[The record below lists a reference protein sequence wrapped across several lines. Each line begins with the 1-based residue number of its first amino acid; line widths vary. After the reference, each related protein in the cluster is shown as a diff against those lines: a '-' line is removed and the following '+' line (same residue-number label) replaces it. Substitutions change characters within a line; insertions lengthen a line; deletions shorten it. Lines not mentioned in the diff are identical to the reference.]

1 MHCWFDWKP
10 EGPSWRKPHCNQDPV
25 LSALSHPHMLTL
37 PQSFSAGHVTA
48 KLNCLG
54 VHKLSTTFHWFP
66 PAAVLLLRKG
76 GLFRPNM
83 VSGGGMLNDP
93 LNVTWEKNGYS
104 SNLAW
109 SSLWQQGKKLIEC
122 GGFWQQETWWPFP
135 VFWRADSIAL
145 WKCKYQMV
153 LYKTGPLRRPLAWGI
168 RAQAACSKGIVSN
181 IGVKALRN
189 M

>member
-1 MHCWFDWKP
+1 MKKSPLQPGSC
-10 EGPSWRKPHCNQDPV
+10 
-25 LSALSHPHMLTL
+25 ALSSFPSPHADLTPEL
-37 PQSFSAGHVTA
+37 V
-48 KLNCLG
+48 LNCLV
-54 VHKLSTTFHWFP
+54 VHKLSTIFHWFP
-66 PAAVLLLRKG
+66 PAAVLSLRKG
-76 GLFRPNM
+76 GLFRPIM

-109 SSLWQQGKKLIEC
+109 STLLQQGKKLIEC

-168 RAQAACSKGIVSN
+168 REQAACLKSIVSN

-189 M
+189 MKLCSLQTIIFHR